1 MGVFLHFK
9 RTYVLSCVHFYA
21 FPNINRGELKLVIV
35 VEEKIDHEVIR
46 IHKKKFKIIILNKS
60 LPAEIKGK
68 LYQRYRGT

>member
-1 MGVFLHFK
+1 M
-9 RTYVLSCVHFYA
+9 
-21 FPNINRGELKLVIV
+21 VIV